1 MTTFLDDFRPV
12 RQSTA
17 ADSASFRTLT
27 GPGDTSRT
35 NNLVSTRQQLK
46 SYRFWNYIAINR
58 ICTKLAQMMP
68 MVSLPTRGMR
78 VSQRHL
84 SFKQREHLET
94 NYSGTLQ
101 SVADDLTPLPDT
113 HPLVK
118 LLAKPNGRDWW
129 GVLVW
134 ETHLYWQLTGRFYWW
149 LVPNGLGLPVEI
161 HCVPTDMV
169 LPQFD
174 NQGTQTGWKLQRP
187 GTVAPLNVPL
197 NEIVEGKFPSPL
209 GKLEAQ
215 SPSQAGDLWIDN
227 SEALEESRGFS
238 MRNSVRPSV
247 LLSFDEKHEKVSEDV
262 LDRLKEKFSR
272 KILGIS
278 RSGEPL
284 IAPPGIKVTPW
295 GTTPKEMDFPESS
308 DQLRDGILSLRGVP
322 KALAGMNGDL
332 NKASIE
338 GAEVVFCDYTVNPLA
353 ALFAGFITSNVA
365 GRFDP
370 RIIVWFDDVK
380 PRDASQEREEWKLDF
395 GMGAASPDERRS
407 YRGQKPWGVK
417 GVSDVGYLPSSIVPV
432 DDIEDDPIPA
442 PGRGG
447 RQPADKGDDSEDM
460 PSSDDE
466 DAPAAAQQSFSF
478 FIRQSGRSARRDA
491 RIVAGWSRLHESQEK
506 AGALLVKRFW
516 SQMTPKIVKR
526 LKDATSGRMFPTAEE
541 LIEPSVFR
549 DDFNRLWIPR
559 WNELAWRG
567 VELEQAWIGR
577 KLDNAQ
583 SFHGLM
589 NAWGVTQ
596 AAPVPSTRDPRPP
609 SDINVDVN
617 DDTRRALESW
627 LNERSVGVWGQVS
640 KTTKKKLEAALRDGI
655 VAGDDLDDMVQRV
668 QGELAEYS
676 SRQARVL
683 ARTETTGGMN
693 RGQQL
698 ARVDAEIVKKR
709 WVATMDARTRTVESS
724 GRFDHLDANRQ
735 VVTNEGVFV
744 VSGEKLLH
752 PGDTSNGASSGNVVQ
767 CRCVAV
773 AHFDDD
779 DDDTPAAPAP
789 VRTVTTADPM
799 PKPRRS
805 KAKVIRAGDP
815 NKPAIADVEKEL
827 FDRAVDNDELAA
839 IVAAPDDARVE
850 VMTTKDRHLVIITDH
865 RDYSSVRTV
874 KRVNGKLVMRNES
887 ISLNDKKR
895 GAGLGTD
902 LFAQQVA
909 NLRESGFDRIEALA
923 LRTGGRKGANGYY
936 TWPRLGYNA
945 PLPQAV
951 KDRLSTFTTVPNL
964 LADIAASKS
973 YLDLFLTKAG
983 RELWRKHG
991 ESIDNMVFD
1000 LKPSSRNSETL
1011 RTYLAKR
1018 MSNEPKQHW
1027 SVITQDGDREPIAEE
1042 IDLSPEEIEASDR
1055 AFDELAEKYKTNPP
1069 PADEF
1074 P

>member
-27 GPGDTSRT
+27 GPGDVSRT
-35 NNLVSTRQQLK
+35 NNLVSTREQLK

-58 ICTKLAQMMP
+58 ICTKLSQMLP
-68 MVSLPTRGMR
+68 MVSLPTRGAR
-78 VSQRHL
+78 VTQRFL
-84 SFKQREHLET
+84 SFEQRQHLKA
-94 NYSGTLQ
+94 NYSGVLQ

-118 LLAKPNGRDWW
+118 LLAKPNARDWW

-169 LPQFD
+169 LPEFD
-174 NQGTQTGWKLQRP
+174 NQGTQIGWKLQRP
-187 GTVAPLNVPL
+187 GTVAPLPVPL

-227 SEALEESRGFS
+227 AASLEESRGFS

-247 LLSFDEKHEKVSEDV
+247 LLSLDATHKGVSEEV

-272 KILGIS
+272 KVLGIS

-284 IAPPGIKVTPW
+284 VSPPGVTVTPW

-308 DQLRDGILSLRGVP
+308 DQLRDAILALRGVP
-322 KALAGMNGDL
+322 KALAGMSHDL

-338 GAEVVFCDYTVNPLA
+338 GAEVVFCDYTINPLA
-353 ALFAGFITSNVA
+353 ALFGGFISAYVA
-365 GRFDP
+365 SRFDP
-370 RIIVWFDDVK
+370 RIVVWFDDVK
-380 PRDASQEREEWKLDF
+380 PRDATQEREEWKLDF

-407 YRGQKPWGVK
+407 YRGQEPWGVK

-466 DAPAAAQQSFSF
+466 DAPAAARQSF
-478 FIRQSGRSARRDA
+478 FIRQSGRTKRRNA
-491 RIVAGWSRLHESQEK
+491 RILAGWTRLHESQEK

-516 SQMTPKIVKR
+516 SQMTPKIVAR
-526 LKDATSGRMFPTAEE
+526 LKQSTSGRMFPTAEE

-577 KLDNAQ
+577 KLDSAQ

-589 NAWGVTQ
+589 DAWGVTQ

-609 SDINVDVN
+609 ADINVDVN
-617 DDTRRALESW
+617 DDTRRALEGW
-627 LNERSVGVWGQVS
+627 LNERSVGVWGKVAN
-640 KTTKKKLEAALRDGI
+640 TTKARLSKAIEAGI

-668 QGELAEYS
+668 QGELSEYS
-676 SRQARVL
+676 ARQARVL

-698 ARVDAEIVKKR
+698 ARVDAGIDRKR
-709 WVATMDARTRTVESS
+709 WVSTLDARTRTVETS
-724 GRFDHLDANRQ
+724 GRFDHLAADGQ
-735 VVTNEGVFV
+735 ITSNEGVFV

-767 CRCVAV
+767 CRCVGV

-779 DDDTPAAPAP
+779 DDDRPAAPAP
-789 VRTVTTADPM
+789 VKTVTTADPM

-805 KAKVIRAGDP
+805 KAKVLRVGNPKMPSISE
-815 NKPAIADVEKEL
+815 VEKEL

-850 VMTTKDRHLVIITDH
+850 VVANSKRQLVIFTDH
-865 RDYSSVRTV
+865 KDFSSVRTV
-874 KRVNGKLVMRNES
+874 KKIDGKLVMKNES
-887 ISLNDKKR
+887 ISMVDKKR
-895 GAGLGTD
+895 GSGLGTD

-909 NLRESGFDRIEALA
+909 NLRDSGFDRIEAFA
-923 LRTGGRKGANGYY
+923 MRTYGTRGANGYY
-936 TWPRLGYNA
+936 TWPRLGYDA
-945 PLPQAV
+945 PLTEAV
-951 KDRLSTFTTVPNL
+951 KTKLSTFTRNPAL
-964 LADIAASKS
+964 LADIASAES
-973 YLDLFLTKAG
+973 YLDLFLTEDG
-983 RELWRKHG
+983 RELWRKQG
-991 ESIDNMVFD
+991 DSIDNMVFD
-1000 LKPSSRNSETL
+1000 LGPSSRSSETL
-1011 RTYLAKR
+1011 RTYLEER
-1018 MSNEPKQHW
+1018 MSREPKQHW
-1027 SVITQDGDREPIAEE
+1027 SVITQAGDQEPIAEE
-1042 IDLSPEEIEASDR
+1042 IDLSPEEIAASNR
-1055 AFDELAEKYKTNPP
+1055 AFDRLAAKYKKTPTPP
-1069 PADEF
+1069 PADK
-1074 P
+1074 